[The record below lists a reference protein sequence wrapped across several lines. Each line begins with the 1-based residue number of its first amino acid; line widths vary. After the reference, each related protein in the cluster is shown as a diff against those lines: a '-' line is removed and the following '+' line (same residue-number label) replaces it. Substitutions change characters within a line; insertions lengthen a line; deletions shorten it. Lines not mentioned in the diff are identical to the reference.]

1 MPQLNYEQIKT
12 NILAAR
18 ELSEDNLRK
27 QLAYLYRIFYHYDW
41 CDLIV
46 THLSVRVPN
55 EDALL
60 ILPFGLAF
68 DEITPE
74 NLIKVD
80 FKGEVITSSYG
91 FQINR
96 NGTTV
101 HRAIYQNC
109 PEVNVILH
117 THSTYGVT
125 VSNLEQGLLLLD
137 QISMMFSGKI
147 GYHDF
152 DTLFI
157 NDNGQD
163 KLLSDMAG
171 KNAMILKNHGLISVG
186 KSITEAFWFHYY
198 LETSCKIH
206 VLTMSTG
213 GTIKYPSAD
222 VVKNTA
228 AKYDLWRNAND
239 HITVSDSELLF
250 DAAKRKVGYIFDREQ

>member
-1 MPQLNYEQIKT
+1 
-12 NILAAR
+12 
-18 ELSEDNLRK
+18 
-27 QLAYLYRIFYHYDW
+27 
-41 CDLIV
+41 
-46 THLSVRVPN
+46 
-55 EDALL
+55 
-60 ILPFGLAF
+60 
-68 DEITPE
+68 
-74 NLIKVD
+74 
-80 FKGEVITSSYG
+80 
-91 FQINR
+91 
-96 NGTTV
+96 
-101 HRAIYQNC
+101 
-109 PEVNVILH
+109 
-117 THSTYGVT
+117 
-125 VSNLEQGLLLLD
+125 
-137 QISMMFSGKI
+137 MFSGKI

-157 NDNGQD
+157 NDNSQD

-213 GTIKYPSAD
+213 GIIKYPSAD

>member
-1 MPQLNYEQIKT
+1 MSQLNYTQIKA
-12 NILAAR
+12 NILSAR
-18 ELSEDNLRK
+18 ELSEENLRK

-55 EDALL
+55 EEALL

-74 NLIKVD
+74 NLVKVNFD
-80 FKGEVITSSYG
+80 GDVIASNYG

-101 HRAIYQNC
+101 HRAIYKNC

-125 VSNLEQGLLLLD
+125 VSNLEQDLLLLD

-147 GYHDF
+147 GYHNF

-157 NDNGQD
+157 NDNAQN
-163 KLLSDMAG
+163 KLLEDIA
-171 KNAMILKNHGLISVG
+171 NNNVMILKNHGLISVG

-198 LETSCKIH
+198 LETSCKVH

-213 GTIKYPSAD
+213 GAIKYPPVE
-222 VVKNTA
+222 VVHNTS
-228 AKYDLWRNAND
+228 AKYDAWRNAND
-239 HITVSDSELLF
+239 HIEVSDSELLF
-250 DAAKRKVGYIFDREQ
+250 DAAKRKVGYIFG